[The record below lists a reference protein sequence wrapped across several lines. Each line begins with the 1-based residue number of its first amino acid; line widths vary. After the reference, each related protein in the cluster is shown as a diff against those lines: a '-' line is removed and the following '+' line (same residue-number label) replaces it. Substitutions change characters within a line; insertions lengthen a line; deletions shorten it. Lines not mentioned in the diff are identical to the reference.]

1 MGDFDSTAVSGVEA
15 RGYRRGT
22 LATDSWDQYVIPTTD
37 KIVSYSGRANTF
49 RIPGRAGTTG
59 QKLATIHNATG
70 STVLISLD
78 QVRVDLA
85 VTVVKLVTV
94 LPPLIR
100 LQKVTVLPTSGTV
113 LGKVG
118 NDSAETSNAAVT
130 LLQDASADGSSSA
143 VALTATIPAASII
156 TQEFAAR
163 LITAAGYE
171 PWDRAEYLDSGSVTL
186 RPLEGVAVFLDY
198 VLATQNPITDMW
210 SVGFSWREFTRP

>member
-1 MGDFDSTAVSGVEA
+1 MPDIDANVTSGIEP
-15 RGYRRGT
+15 RGYRRGA
-22 LATDSWDQYVIPTTD
+22 LAADPWDQYVIPTTD
-37 KIVSYSGRANTF
+37 KIVSFQGRANTF
-49 RIPGRAGTTG
+49 RIPGRAGTVG

-70 STVLISLD
+70 STVLVSLD

-85 VTVVKLVTV
+85 VTAAKAVTV

-100 LQKVTVLPTSGTV
+100 LQKVTVLPTNGTA

-118 NDSAETSNAAVT
+118 NDSVEVSNAAVT
-130 LLQDASADGSSSA
+130 LLQDASADGTSSA
-143 VALTATIPAASII
+143 AALTATIPPASII
-156 TQEFAAR
+156 TEEYAGR

-171 PWDRAEYLDSGSVTL
+171 PFDRAEYLGSGAAVL

-210 SVGFSWREFTRP
+210 LVGFSWTEFTRP

>member
-1 MGDFDSTAVSGVEA
+1 MPDIDSTVVSGVEA
-15 RGYRRGT
+15 RGYRRG
-22 LATDSWDQYVIPTTD
+22 AASTDGWDQYVIPVED
-37 KIVSYSGRANTF
+37 KIVSYQGRANTF
-49 RIPGRAGTTG
+49 RIPGRAGTAG

-70 STVLISLD
+70 STVLVSLE
-78 QVRVDLA
+78 QVRVDMA

-100 LQKVTVLPTSGTV
+100 LQKVTVLPTNGTA
-113 LGKVG
+113 LGKVS
-118 NDSAETSNAAVT
+118 NDSALTSSASVT
-130 LLQDASADGSSSA
+130 LLQDAQADGSSSA
-143 VALTATIPAASII
+143 AALTATIPAASII

-171 PWDRAEYLDSGSVTL
+171 PFDRSEYLDSGAVTL

-210 SVGFSWREFTRP
+210 SVGFSWTEFTRP